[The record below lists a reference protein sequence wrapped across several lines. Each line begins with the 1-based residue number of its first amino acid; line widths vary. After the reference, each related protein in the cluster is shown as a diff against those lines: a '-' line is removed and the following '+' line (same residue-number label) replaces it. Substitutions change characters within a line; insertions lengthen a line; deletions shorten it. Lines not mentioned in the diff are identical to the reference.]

1 MVPAK
6 APPRPGELPHSGGG
20 EQAPTVWSN
29 SVKQIAHIFDEIVKW
44 VRQEPSAAQ
53 ALILAFLALGV
64 AFQWWHWSG
73 AQTGAV
79 FGIAAV
85 LLGMFVRS
93 QVTPTVRPRD
103 GGRELIAPDAPVTEV
118 DILATGLDEV
128 S

>member
-6 APPRPGELPHSGGG
+6 APPKPDQRPVSGSG

-29 SVKQIAHIFDEIVKW
+29 SVKQIVEVLSEIGKW
-44 VRQEPSAAQ
+44 VRQEAPATQ
-53 ALILAFLALGV
+53 ALILAFLALGT
-64 AFQWWHWSG
+64 AFQWWHWSS

-103 GGRELIAPDAPVTEV
+103 AGPK
-118 DILATGLDEV
+118 
-128 S
+128 

>member
-1 MVPAK
+1 
-6 APPRPGELPHSGGG
+6 
-20 EQAPTVWSN
+20 VWSN

-44 VRQEPSAAQ
+44 VRQEPSSIQ

-64 AFQWWHWSG
+64 AFQWWHWSS

-103 GGRELIAPDAPVTEV
+103 GGRELVAPDAPVTQT
-118 DILATGLDEV
+118 DRREV
-128 S
+128 SSL

>member
-1 MVPAK
+1 
-6 APPRPGELPHSGGG
+6 
-20 EQAPTVWSN
+20 VWSN
-29 SVKQIAHIFDEIVKW
+29 SVKQFAHIFDEIVKW
-44 VRQEPSAAQ
+44 VRQEPSATQ

-64 AFQWWHWSG
+64 AFQWWHWSS

-118 DILATGLDEV
+118 EILATGLDEV

>member
-1 MVPAK
+1 M
-6 APPRPGELPHSGGG
+6 
-20 EQAPTVWSN
+20 WSN

-44 VRQEPSAAQ
+44 VRQEPAATQ

-64 AFQWWHWSG
+64 AFQWWHWSS

-103 GGRELIAPDAPVTEV
+103 GGRELIAPATEV
-118 DILATGLDEV
+118 EILATGLDEV